1 MNTGKYIFSQFVE
14 FLPKRVFDGI
24 VKKYNGDKY
33 VKTFTC
39 WSQLLVMMFG
49 QLSSCDSLREVICI
63 IDAIKNKSYHLG
75 FGNGDIK
82 LSNVAYANANRD
94 YKIFEE
100 LAHYMI
106 NLAQSKRLDREFVLH
121 GKFYAFDSTTI
132 DLCLSLFQWALF
144 RTTKGGIKVHTMF
157 DVVTQIPTYIHI
169 TEAKVHDVNA
179 MDDIPYEPYAFY
191 IFDKGYYD
199 LARLYR
205 INIIDSYFVIRQKAH
220 LNYEIVDGEDMLDG
234 PDNVL
239 LDQTISL
246 TGYQTKKKYP
256 GTLRRIVYYAPELK
270 RTFTFLTNNFALKA
284 SDIALLY
291 KQRWQVELFF
301 RWIKQHL
308 RVTSF
313 WGNTEDAVRIQIYV
327 AVIAYCLVAIVEH
340 DCVLNRTTFNVL
352 RVISRVLTD
361 KTPIRDLFNGPEKM
375 PNICNQPVQLEL
387 FLNINRLK
395 IFTWT
400 LVKCFLKNEK

>member
-1 MNTGKYIFSQFVE
+1 MNSGKYLFGQLVE
-14 FLPKRVFDGI
+14 FLPKRIFDGI
-24 VKKYNGDKY
+24 VKKYGGDKY

-39 WSQLLVMMFG
+39 WNQLLVMMFG

-75 FGNGDIK
+75 FGTGDIK
-82 LSNVAYANANRD
+82 LSNVSYANANRD
-94 YKIFEE
+94 YRIFEE
-100 LAHYMI
+100 FAYYMI
-106 NLAQSKRLDREFVLH
+106 DLAQSKRIDREFILH

-132 DLCLSLFQWALF
+132 DLCLSLFQWAFF
-144 RTTKGGIKVHTMF
+144 RQTKGGIKVHTLF

-169 TEAKVHDVNA
+169 TEAKVHDMNA
-179 MDDIPYEPYAFY
+179 MDDIPYEPNAFY

-199 LARLYR
+199 LTRLYR
-205 INIIDSYFVIRQKAH
+205 ISIIDSFFVIRQKSH
-220 LNYEIVDGEDMLDG
+220 LNYEIVDGEDLLDDT
-234 PDNVL
+234 DNVL

-246 TGYQTKKKYP
+246 TGYQSKKKYP

-284 SDIALLY
+284 GDIALLY

-313 WGNTEDAVRIQIYV
+313 WGNTENAVRIQIYV
-327 AVIAYCLVAIVEH
+327 AVIAYCLVDIVEH
-340 DCVLNRTTFNVL
+340 DCVLKRSTFNVL

-361 KTPIRDLFNGPEKM
+361 KTPIRDLFNGHEKLLDV
-375 PNICNQPVQLEL
+375 CDQPVQLE
-387 FLNINRLK
+387 FAFK
-395 IFTWT
+395 Y
-400 LVKCFLKNEK
+400 

>member
-39 WSQLLVMMFG
+39 WNQLLVMMFG

-100 LAHYMI
+100 FAHYMI

-144 RTTKGGIKVHTMF
+144 RTTKGGIKAHTLF

-205 INIIDSYFVIRQKAH
+205 INIIDSYFVIRQKSH
-220 LNYEIVDGEDMLDG
+220 LNYEIVDGEDLLDG
-234 PDNVL
+234 TDNVL

-313 WGNTEDAVRIQIYV
+313 WGNTENAVRIQIYV

-375 PNICNQPVQLEL
+375 PNICDQPVQLEL
-387 FLNINRLK
+387 VFK
-395 IFTWT
+395 Y
-400 LVKCFLKNEK
+400 

>member
-39 WSQLLVMMFG
+39 WNQLLVMMFG

-100 LAHYMI
+100 FAHYMI

-132 DLCLSLFQWALF
+132 DLYLSLFQWALF
-144 RTTKGGIKVHTMF
+144 RTTKGGIKVHTLF

-205 INIIDSYFVIRQKAH
+205 IDIIDSYFVIRQKSH

-234 PDNVL
+234 TDKIL

-256 GTLRRIVYYAPELK
+256 GTRRRIVYYAPELK

-313 WGNTEDAVRIQIYV
+313 WGNTENAVRIQIYV

-361 KTPIRDLFNGPEKM
+361 KTPIRNLFNGPEKM
-375 PNICNQPVQLEL
+375 PNICDQPVQLEL
-387 FLNINRLK
+387 VFK
-395 IFTWT
+395 Y
-400 LVKCFLKNEK
+400 

>member
-1 MNTGKYIFSQFVE
+1 MNSGKHIFNQLVD
-14 FLPKRVFDGI
+14 FLPKRIFDGI
-24 VKKYNGDKY
+24 VKKYSGDRY

-39 WSQLLVMMFG
+39 WNQLLVMMFG

-63 IDAIKNKSYHLG
+63 ISAIKNKSYHLG
-75 FGNGDIK
+75 FGSGDIK

-94 YKIFEE
+94 YRIFEE
-100 LAHYMI
+100 FAYYMI
-106 NLAQSKRLDREFVLH
+106 NLAQSKRLDREFILH

-132 DLCLSLFQWALF
+132 DLCLSLFQWASF
-144 RTTKGGIKVHTMF
+144 RKAKGGIKVHTLF

-169 TEAKVHDVNA
+169 TEAKLHDVNA

-205 INIIDSYFVIRQKAH
+205 INIIDSFFVIRQKSH
-220 LNYEIVDGEDMLDG
+220 LNYEIVEGEDLLDG
-234 PDNVL
+234 TDNVL
-239 LDQTISL
+239 LDQTIRL

-256 GTLRRIVYYAPELK
+256 GALRRIVYYAPELK

-313 WGNTEDAVRIQIYV
+313 WGNTENAVRIQIYV
-327 AVIAYCLVAIVEH
+327 AVITYCLVAIVEH
-340 DCVLNRTTFNVL
+340 ECELKRTTFNVL
-352 RVISRVLTD
+352 RVVNRVLTD
-361 KTPIRDLFNGPEKM
+361 KTPIRDLFNGPEKL
-375 PNICNQPVQLEL
+375 PDVCDQPVQLE
-387 FLNINRLK
+387 FAFK
-395 IFTWT
+395 Y
-400 LVKCFLKNEK
+400 

>member
-1 MNTGKYIFSQFVE
+1 MNSGKYLFSQLVE
-14 FLPKRVFDGI
+14 FLPKRIFDGI
-24 VKKYNGDKY
+24 VKKYSGDKY

-39 WSQLLVMMFG
+39 WNQLLVMMFG
-49 QLSSCDSLREVICI
+49 QLSCCDSLREAICI

-75 FGNGDIK
+75 FGSGDIK

-94 YKIFEE
+94 YRIFEE
-100 LAHYMI
+100 FAYHMI
-106 NLAQSKRLDREFVLH
+106 SLAQSKRLDREFILH

-132 DLCLSLFQWALF
+132 DLCLSLFQWAFF
-144 RTTKGGIKVHTMF
+144 RKKKGGIKVHTLF

-179 MDDIPYEPYAFY
+179 MDGIPYEPYAFY

-205 INIIDSYFVIRQKAH
+205 INIIDSYFVIRQKSH
-220 LNYEIVDGEDMLDG
+220 LNYEIVDGEDLLDTT
-234 PDNVL
+234 DNVL
-239 LDQTISL
+239 LDQTIRL

-270 RTFTFLTNNFALKA
+270 RTFTFLTNNFVLKA
-284 SDIALLY
+284 RDIALLY

-313 WGNTEDAVRIQIYV
+313 WGNTENAVRIQIYV

-340 DCVLNRTTFNVL
+340 DCELNRSTFNVL

-361 KTPIRDLFNGPEKM
+361 KTPIRDLFENQEKLDDRYVDDCM
-375 PNICNQPVQLEL
+375 QLKLDFEY
-387 FLNINRLK
+387 
-395 IFTWT
+395 
-400 LVKCFLKNEK
+400 

>member
-1 MNTGKYIFSQFVE
+1 MNSGKYLFSQLVD
-14 FLPKRVFDGI
+14 FLPKRIFDGI
-24 VKKYNGDKY
+24 VKKYGGDKY

-39 WSQLLVMMFG
+39 WNQLLVMMFG

-75 FGNGDIK
+75 FGTGDIK
-82 LSNVAYANANRD
+82 LSNVSYANSNRD
-94 YKIFEE
+94 YRMFEE
-100 LAHYMI
+100 FAYYMI
-106 NLAQSKRLDREFVLH
+106 DLAQSKRLDREFILH

-132 DLCLSLFQWALF
+132 DLCLSLFQWAFF
-144 RTTKGGIKVHTMF
+144 RQTKGGIKVHTLF

-169 TEAKVHDVNA
+169 TEAKVHDMNA
-179 MDDIPYEPYAFY
+179 MDDIPYEPNAFY

-205 INIIDSYFVIRQKAH
+205 ISIIDSFFVIRQKSH
-220 LNYEIVDGEDMLDG
+220 LNYEIIDGEDLLDDT
-234 PDNVL
+234 DNVL
-239 LDQTISL
+239 VDQTISL
-246 TGYQTKKKYP
+246 TGNQSKKKYP
-256 GTLRRIVYYAPELK
+256 GTLRRIVYYSPELK

-284 SDIALLY
+284 GDIALLY

-313 WGNTEDAVRIQIYV
+313 WGNTENAVRIQIYV

-340 DCVLNRTTFNVL
+340 DCVLKRSTFNVL

-361 KTPIRDLFNGPEKM
+361 KTPVRDLFNGPEKLLD
-375 PNICNQPVQLEL
+375 ICDQPVQLE
-387 FLNINRLK
+387 FVFK
-395 IFTWT
+395 Y
-400 LVKCFLKNEK
+400 

>member
-1 MNTGKYIFSQFVE
+1 MNSGKYVFSQLVE
-14 FLPKRVFDGI
+14 FLPKRIFDGI

-39 WSQLLVMMFG
+39 WNQLLVMMFG

-63 IDAIKNKSYHLG
+63 IDAIKNKRYHLE
-75 FGNGDIK
+75 FGQGDIK
-82 LSNVAYANANRD
+82 LSNVAYANADRD
-94 YKIFEE
+94 YRIFEE
-100 LAHYMI
+100 FAYYMI
-106 NLAQSKRLDREFVLH
+106 NLAQSKRLDREFVLR

-132 DLCLSLFQWALF
+132 DLCLSLFQWAFF
-144 RTTKGGIKVHTMF
+144 RKTKAGIKVHTLF

-169 TEAKVHDVNA
+169 TEANVHDVNV

-205 INIIDSYFVIRQKAH
+205 INIIDSFFVIRQKFR
-220 LNYEIVDGEDMLDG
+220 LNYEVIDGEDLLEG

-239 LDQTISL
+239 LDQKIRL

-256 GTLRRIVYYAPELK
+256 AKLRRIVYYAPDLK
-270 RTFTFLTNNFALKA
+270 RMFTYLTNNFTLKA
-284 SDIALLY
+284 KDIALLY

-308 RVTSF
+308 RVLSF
-313 WGNTEDAVRIQIYV
+313 WGTTENAVRIQIYV
-327 AVIAYCLVAIVEH
+327 AIIAYYLVTIVEH
-340 DCVLNRTTFNVL
+340 DCQLNWTTFNVL
-352 RVISRVLTD
+352 RVVSRVLTD
-361 KTPIRDLFNGPEKM
+361 KTPIRDLFDGSEKLEEV
-375 PNICNQPVQLEL
+375 CETAGQLE
-387 FLNINRLK
+387 FA
-395 IFTWT
+395 FTY
-400 LVKCFLKNEK
+400 

>member
-1 MNTGKYIFSQFVE
+1 MNSGKYLFSQLVE
-14 FLPKRVFDGI
+14 FLPKRIFDGI
-24 VKKYNGDKY
+24 VKKYSGDRY
-33 VKTFTC
+33 VKSFTC
-39 WSQLLVMMFG
+39 WNQLLVMMFG

-75 FGNGDIK
+75 FGSGDIK

-94 YKIFEE
+94 YRIFEE
-100 LAHYMI
+100 FAYYMI
-106 NLAQSKRLDREFVLH
+106 RLAQSKRLDREFVLH

-132 DLCLSLFQWALF
+132 DLCLSLFKWAFF
-144 RTTKGGIKVHTMF
+144 RKAKGGIKVHTLF

-205 INIIDSYFVIRQKAH
+205 INIIDSYFVIRQKSH
-220 LNYEIVDGEDMLDG
+220 LNYEIVDGEDLLDQT
-234 PDNVL
+234 DNVL
-239 LDQTISL
+239 LDQTIRL

-270 RTFTFLTNNFALKA
+270 RTFTFLTNNFVLKA

-313 WGNTEDAVRIQIYV
+313 WGNTENAVRIQIYV

-340 DCVLNRTTFNVL
+340 DCELNRTTFNVL

-361 KTPIRDLFNGPEKM
+361 KTPIRDLFNGPEKLTDV
-375 PNICNQPVQLEL
+375 CDQPVQLEL
-387 FLNINRLK
+387 VFK
-395 IFTWT
+395 Y
-400 LVKCFLKNEK
+400 

>member
-270 RTFTFLTNNFALKA
+270 RTFMFLTNNFALKA

-313 WGNTEDAVRIQIYV
+313 WGNTENAVRIQIYV

-375 PNICNQPVQLEL
+375 PNICDQPVQLE
-387 FLNINRLK
+387 FVFK
-395 IFTWT
+395 Y
-400 LVKCFLKNEK
+400 

>member
-313 WGNTEDAVRIQIYV
+313 WGNTENAVRIQIYV

-375 PNICNQPVQLEL
+375 PNICDQPVQLE
-387 FLNINRLK
+387 FVFK
-395 IFTWT
+395 Y
-400 LVKCFLKNEK
+400 

>member
-1 MNTGKYIFSQFVE
+1 MNSGKYLFSQLVE
-14 FLPKRVFDGI
+14 FLPKRTFDGI

-49 QLSSCDSLREVICI
+49 QISSCDSLREVICI

-313 WGNTEDAVRIQIYV
+313 WGNTENAVRIQIYV

-375 PNICNQPVQLEL
+375 PNICDQPVQLE
-387 FLNINRLK
+387 FVFK
-395 IFTWT
+395 Y
-400 LVKCFLKNEK
+400 

>member
-1 MNTGKYIFSQFVE
+1 MNSGKYLFSQLVE
-14 FLPKRVFDGI
+14 FLPKRIFDGI
-24 VKKYNGDKY
+24 VKKYGGDKY

-39 WSQLLVMMFG
+39 WNQLLVMMFG

-75 FGNGDIK
+75 FGTGDIK
-82 LSNVAYANANRD
+82 LSNVSYANANRD
-94 YKIFEE
+94 YRIFEE
-100 LAHYMI
+100 FAYYMI
-106 NLAQSKRLDREFVLH
+106 DLAQSKRLDREFILH

-132 DLCLSLFQWALF
+132 DLCLSLFQWAFF
-144 RTTKGGIKVHTMF
+144 RQTKGGIKVHTLF

-169 TEAKVHDVNA
+169 TEAKVHDMNA
-179 MDDIPYEPYAFY
+179 MDDIPYEPNAFY

-199 LARLYR
+199 LTRLYR
-205 INIIDSYFVIRQKAH
+205 ISIIDSFFVIRQKSH
-220 LNYEIVDGEDMLDG
+220 LNYEIVDGEDLLDDT
-234 PDNVL
+234 DNVL

-246 TGYQTKKKYP
+246 TGYQSKKKYP

-284 SDIALLY
+284 GDIALLY

-313 WGNTEDAVRIQIYV
+313 WGNTENAVRIQIYV

-340 DCVLNRTTFNVL
+340 DCVLKRSAFNVL

-361 KTPIRDLFNGPEKM
+361 KTPVRDLFNGPEKLLDV
-375 PNICNQPVQLEL
+375 CDQPVQLEIA
-387 FLNINRLK
+387 FK
-395 IFTWT
+395 Y
-400 LVKCFLKNEK
+400 

>member
-1 MNTGKYIFSQFVE
+1 MNSGKYLFSQLVE
-14 FLPKRVFDGI
+14 FLPKRIFDGI
-24 VKKYNGDKY
+24 VKKYSGDKY

-39 WSQLLVMMFG
+39 WNQLLVMMFG

-75 FGNGDIK
+75 FGGGNIK
-82 LSNVAYANANRD
+82 LSNVAYANSNRD
-94 YKIFEE
+94 YRIFEE
-100 LAHYMI
+100 FAYYMI
-106 NLAQSKRLDREFVLH
+106 NLAQSKRLDREFILR

-132 DLCLSLFQWALF
+132 DLCLSLFKWAYF
-144 RTTKGGIKVHTMF
+144 RKSKGGIKVHTLF

-199 LARLYR
+199 LARLYC
-205 INIIDSYFVIRQKAH
+205 INLIDSFFVIRQKSG
-220 LNYEIVDGEDMLDG
+220 LNYEVIDGKDLLEG
-234 PDNVL
+234 SDNVL
-239 LDQTISL
+239 LDQEIRL
-246 TGYQTKKKYP
+246 TGNLTKQKYP
-256 GTLRRIVYYAPELK
+256 GTLRRIIYYAPELK
-270 RTFTFLTNNFALKA
+270 RTFTFLTNNFTIRAG
-284 SDIALLY
+284 DIALLY

-313 WGNTEDAVRIQIYV
+313 WGNTENAVRIQIYV

-340 DCVLNRTTFNVL
+340 DCELKRSTFNVL
-352 RVISRVLTD
+352 RVIGRVLTD
-361 KTPIRDLFNGPEKM
+361 KTPIRDLFSGTEKL
-375 PNICNQPVQLEL
+375 PNVCGQPVQLE
-387 FLNINRLK
+387 FAFK
-395 IFTWT
+395 Y
-400 LVKCFLKNEK
+400 

>member
-1 MNTGKYIFSQFVE
+1 MNSGKYLFSQLVE

-24 VKKYNGDKY
+24 VKKYSGDKY

-39 WSQLLVMMFG
+39 WNQLLVMMYG

-75 FGNGDIK
+75 FGRGDIK

-94 YKIFEE
+94 YRIFEE
-100 LAHYMI
+100 FAYYMI

-132 DLCLSLFQWALF
+132 DLCLSLFQWAFF
-144 RTTKGGIKVHTMF
+144 RKTKGGIKVHTLF

-199 LARLYR
+199 LARLYK
-205 INIIDSYFVIRQKAH
+205 INIIDSYFIIRQKSH
-220 LNYEIVDGEDMLDG
+220 LNYEIVDGEDLLDNT
-234 PDNVL
+234 DNVL
-239 LDQTISL
+239 LDQTIRL

-270 RTFTFLTNNFALKA
+270 RTFTFLTNNFVLKA

-313 WGNTEDAVRIQIYV
+313 WGNTENAVRIQIYV
-327 AVIAYCLVAIVEH
+327 GVITYCLVAIVEH
-340 DCVLNRTTFNVL
+340 DCKLKRTTFNVL
-352 RVISRVLTD
+352 RVVSRVLTD
-361 KTPIRDLFNGPEKM
+361 KTPIRDLFNGPEKL
-375 PNICNQPVQLEL
+375 PDVCDQPVQLE
-387 FLNINRLK
+387 FAFK
-395 IFTWT
+395 Y
-400 LVKCFLKNEK
+400 